1 MKKYEN
7 GRLIKVVCNQCG
19 REIKTEADMI
29 KEGICSVDTDWG
41 YFSGKDGSVISLICA
56 RSVMTFWLAD
66 FVYQW
71 RFPSRRN
78 YYDAGIAR
86 MHNTRQCIGDLRKD

>member
-41 YFSGKDGSVISLICA
+41 GRGASSV
-56 RSVMTFWLAD
+56 
-66 FVYQW
+66 
-71 RFPSRRN
+71 
-78 YYDAGIAR
+78 
-86 MHNTRQCIGDLRKD
+86 